1 MASEVRPPFDRL
13 THPLQGLLP
22 ALGITEPTEAQ
33 LAAVPRVLDGE
44 NLLLI
49 APTGMGKT
57 EAVTLPLLDIL
68 VRRMDEEGEDARR
81 GFQLL
86 YITPLRALNRD
97 MLRRIQEMG
106 RVLGVSV
113 GVRHSDTTQAERN
126 RQSRNPPQV
135 LITTPETLQIM
146 FTGKLLRAGL
156 ERVRAV
162 VIDEVHELASDDRGA
177 QLSVAMERLVDH
189 TGRDF
194 QRVAL
199 SATVGSPGR
208 VRRFVGGRDVHGEE
222 RPVTIEDVDV
232 RKLLEV
238 EVRSPQVDDDFRTA
252 ENREIRDRLRTDH
265 KGLRCLLESR
275 RLVREHKA
283 TLWFVN
289 TRDTAEILASRLR
302 LLAEAEGQDPEEAG
316 AEVGIHHGSLSR
328 DVRISMEE
336 DFKGGRLRGLICT
349 SSLELG
355 IDVGHADFVIQYN
368 SPRTTSRLMQRVGRA
383 SHRAYETSKGT
394 VIATNPDDAA
404 ESMAVV
410 RRSLDGELEETRVR
424 KRPLSV
430 LANQLISST
439 LERREWDARSFFE
452 TVRRA
457 YVFWDLA
464 WEEFEEVLNL
474 LAEVRVLWHEEGT
487 FGRRRASRRYFNDN
501 LSMIPDEK
509 SFAVVDIA
517 SRRFIGSLDEAFVAN
532 YAAPSAKF
540 IVKGVPWLIV
550 DLDEESIVVERSSEL
565 GAIPSWVGED
575 LPVPFEV
582 AQEVG
587 RMRGG
592 ADLGPYSADDAT
604 KDEFA
609 HYLVQQRKAFP
620 VPTDATITV
629 EVEDTTVIVNGC
641 LGSRVNET
649 LGRALTSLASARFGA
664 SVGIRTDPYRI
675 FLEMP
680 RRVSAASMAEMIR
693 SLDPGSLPDLMR
705 LVLRRSP
712 ILRWQ
717 LFHVARKFGIIERG
731 ADHRHVGLG
740 RLLDTF
746 EGTVLMREVV
756 DKVLFEKMDVES
768 AQWVLEGVKD
778 GTIDVAT
785 SGVSPIGLLGQQTVR
800 ELVAPDRASE
810 AILSAMRHRLEDEV
824 AVLACTSCGAH
835 VKKRVGDVTDEDLTC
850 PHCGSVLIAA
860 LNPRSAEEDL
870 KLLGKR
876 KKDDFKLTKEERDRL
891 KRLLTNANLVWGNG
905 RWAVIALSARGV
917 GPAKAGKVLAMR
929 YPTEEAFIKA
939 LLAEEVLYARTKRFW
954 D

>member
-13 THPLQGLLP
+13 TPQLQGLLP
-22 ALGITEPTEAQ
+22 TLGITEPTEAQ
-33 LAAVPRVLDGE
+33 LAAVPRVLEGDD
-44 NLLLI
+44 LVLI

-57 EAVTLPLLDIL
+57 EAVVLPLLDIL
-68 VRRMDEEGEDARR
+68 VRRIEEEGEDARR

-97 MLRRIQEMG
+97 MLRRILEMG
-106 RVLGVSV
+106 RVLGISV

-126 RQSRNPPQV
+126 KQSRNPPQV

-156 ERVRAV
+156 ARVRAV
-162 VIDEVHELASDDRGA
+162 VIDEVHELATNERGA
-177 QLSVAMERLVDH
+177 QLSVGLERLVDL
-189 TGRDF
+189 TGREL

-208 VRRFVGGRDVHGEE
+208 VRRFVGGRNAEGEE
-222 RPVTIEDVDV
+222 RAVTVEDVDV

-238 EVRSPQVDDDFRTA
+238 EVHSPQVDDDFRSA
-252 ENREIRDRLRTDH
+252 ENRAIRDQLRTDY
-265 KGLRCLLESR
+265 KGLKSLLDSR
-275 RLVREHKA
+275 SIVRDHQA

-302 LLAEAEGQDPEEAG
+302 LLAEAEGEDPEEAG
-316 AEVGIHHGSLSR
+316 AEIGIHHGSLSR

-336 DFKGGRLRGLICT
+336 DFKGGNLRGLICT

-404 ESMAVV
+404 EAMAVV
-410 RRSLDGELEETRVR
+410 RRSLDGELEETRIR
-424 KRPLSV
+424 QRPLSV
-430 LANQLISST
+430 LANQLVSST
-439 LERREWDARSFFE
+439 LEQREWDARAFYE

-457 YVFWDLA
+457 YVFWHLT
-464 WEEFEEVLNL
+464 WEEFSEVLNL
-474 LAEVRVLWHEEGT
+474 LAEVRVVWYEDGK

-517 SRRFIGSLDEAFVAN
+517 SRRFIGTLDEAFVAN

-550 DLDEESIVVERSSEL
+550 DLDEDSIVVERSSEL

-592 ADLGPYSADDAT
+592 AEMGPYSADDGT
-604 KDEFA
+604 KAEFA
-609 HYLVQQRKAFP
+609 TYLASQRKAFP
-620 VPTDATITV
+620 VPSDRTVTV
-629 EVEDTTVIVNGC
+629 EVEDSTVIINAC
-641 LGSRVNET
+641 FGSRVNET
-649 LGRALTSLASARFGA
+649 VGRALASLASARFGA

-680 RRVSAASMAEMIR
+680 RRVSASSVVDMIK
-693 SLDPGSLPDLMR
+693 SLDPASLPDFMR

-731 ADHRHVGLG
+731 ADHRHAGLG

-746 EGTVLMREVV
+746 DGTVLMREVV
-756 DKVLFEKMDVES
+756 DKVLFEKMDVGS
-768 AQWVLEGVKD
+768 SQWVMEGVRD
-778 GTIDVAT
+778 GTIDVVT

-810 AILSAMRHRLEDEV
+810 AILTAMQHRLEDETV
-824 AVLACTSCGAH
+824 VLACTACGAH
-835 VKKRVGDVTDEDLTC
+835 LKKRVGDVNDEDLQC
-850 PHCGSVLIAA
+850 RHCGSVLIAA
-860 LNPRSAEEDL
+860 LHPKSAQEDL
-870 KLLGKR
+870 KVLAKR
-876 KKDDFKLTKEERDRL
+876 KREDVKLTPEDRARL

-905 RWAVIALSARGV
+905 RWAIIALSARGV

-929 YPTEEAFIKA
+929 YPTEQAFLKG

>member
-1 MASEVRPPFDRL
+1 MAREVHPPFDRL
-13 THPLQGLLP
+13 APQLQGLLP
-22 ALGITEPTEAQ
+22 ALGISEPTEAQ
-33 LAAVPRVLDGE
+33 LAAVPRVLDGD

-57 EAVTLPLLDIL
+57 EAVTLPLLDNL
-68 VRRMDEEGEDARR
+68 LRRMDGGDGEARK

-106 RVLGVSV
+106 RVLGVTV
-113 GVRHSDTTQAERN
+113 GVRHSDTTQSERN

-146 FTGKLLRAGL
+146 FTGKLLRRAL

-162 VIDEVHELASDDRGA
+162 VIDEVHELATDERGA
-177 QLSVAMERLVDH
+177 QLSVALERLVDLA
-189 TGRDF
+189 GREF

-199 SATVGSPGR
+199 SATVGSPRR
-208 VRRFVGGRDVHGEE
+208 VQRFVGGRDARGEE
-222 RPVTIEDVDV
+222 RPVAVEVVDV

-238 EVRSPQVDDDFRTA
+238 EVVSSQVEESFRTA
-252 ENREIRDRLRTDH
+252 TNRDLRDRLRTDY
-265 KGLRCLLESR
+265 KGLRSLMEAR
-275 RLVREHKA
+275 RIVREHNA

-302 LLAEAEGQDPEEAG
+302 LLAEAEGRDPEEAG
-316 AEVGIHHGSLSR
+316 SEIGIHHGSLSR

-355 IDVGHADFVIQYN
+355 IDVGHADHVLQYN

-383 SHRAYETSKGT
+383 SHRAYETSRGT
-394 VIATNPDDAA
+394 IIATNPDDAA
-404 ESMAVV
+404 ESMVVV

-424 KRPLSV
+424 MRPLSV
-430 LANQLISST
+430 LANQLVAST
-439 LERREWDARSFFE
+439 LERAEWDARAFFE

-457 YVFWDLA
+457 FVFWDLA
-464 WEEFEEVLNL
+464 WEEFEEVLAL
-474 LAEVRVLWHEEGT
+474 LRDVRVLWYEEGA
-487 FGRRRASRRYFNDN
+487 FGRRRAGRRYFHDN
-501 LSMIPDEK
+501 VSMIPDER

-517 SRRFIGSLDEAFVAN
+517 SRRFIGTLDEAFVAN
-532 YAAPSAKF
+532 YAAPAAKF

-587 RMRGG
+587 RLRGG
-592 ADLGPYSADDAT
+592 ADLAPYSSDEPT
-604 KDEFA
+604 KREFRR
-609 HYLVQQRKAFP
+609 YLAKQRKAFP
-620 VPTDATITV
+620 VPTDRTITV
-629 EVEDTTVIVNGC
+629 EVEDTTVIVNAC
-641 LGSRVNET
+641 MGSRVNET
-649 LGRALTSLASARFGA
+649 LGRALASLASARFGA

-680 RRVSAASMAEMIR
+680 RRVSAQSVVEMVE
-693 SLDPGSLPDLMR
+693 SLDPASLPEFMR

-731 ADHRHVGLG
+731 ADHRQVGLG

-768 AQWVLEGVKD
+768 TQWVLDGIRD
-778 GTIDVAT
+778 GTIDVVT
-785 SGVSPIGLLGQQTVR
+785 SGVSPVGLLGQQTVR

-810 AILSAMRHRLEDEV
+810 AILTAMQHRLEDELV
-824 AVLACTSCGAH
+824 VLACTACGAH
-835 VKKRVGDVTDEDLTC
+835 RRKRVGDVTDEDLAC
-850 PHCGSVLIAA
+850 EHCGSVLTAV
-860 LNPRSAEEDL
+860 LHPRSADDDL
-870 KLLGKR
+870 KLLSKR
-876 KKDDFKLTKEERDRL
+876 KRDDASLTKDERERL
-891 KRLLTNANLVWGNG
+891 RRMLTNANLVWGNG
-905 RWAVIALSARGV
+905 RRAVIALSARGV

-929 YPTEEAFIKA
+929 YPTDEAFLKA

>member
-1 MASEVRPPFDRL
+1 MASDVHPPFNRL
-13 THPLQGLLP
+13 TPQLQGLLP
-22 ALGITEPTEAQ
+22 ALGISEPTEAQ
-33 LAAVPRVLDGE
+33 LAAVPRVLDGDD
-44 NLLLI
+44 LLLI

-57 EAVTLPLLDIL
+57 EAVALPLLDIL
-68 VRRMDEEGEDARR
+68 VRRMEEEGEDARR

-97 MLRRIQEMG
+97 MLRRIEEMG

-126 RQSRNPPQV
+126 KQSRNPPQV

-156 ERVRAV
+156 QRVRAV
-162 VIDEVHELASDDRGA
+162 VIDEVHELGTDERGA
-177 QLSVAMERLVDH
+177 QLSVALERLVDL
-189 TGRDF
+189 TGREL

-199 SATVGSPGR
+199 SATVGSPGK
-208 VRRFVGGRDVHGEE
+208 VRRFVGGRNAAGEE
-222 RPVTIEDVDV
+222 RPVKVEDVDV
-232 RKLLEV
+232 RKLLDV
-238 EVRSPQVDDDFRTA
+238 DVLSSQVDDEFTTA
-252 ENREIRDRLRTDH
+252 ENRDIRDQLRTDY
-265 KGLRCLLESR
+265 KGLRSLLESR
-275 RLVREHKA
+275 RLVREHRA

-302 LLAEAEGQDPEEAG
+302 LLADAEGQDPEEAG
-316 AEVGIHHGSLSR
+316 AEIGIHHGSLSK
-328 DVRISMEE
+328 DVRIGMEE
-336 DFKGGRLRGLICT
+336 DFKGGNLKGLICT

-355 IDVGHADFVIQYN
+355 IDVGHADFVLQYN

-404 ESMAVV
+404 EAMAVV
-410 RRSLDGELEETRVR
+410 RRSLDGDLEPTRIR

-430 LANQLISST
+430 LANQLVSST
-439 LERREWDARSFFE
+439 LEQREWDAQAFFE

-457 YVFWDLA
+457 YVFWDLT
-464 WEEFEEVLNL
+464 WDEFMEVLNL
-474 LAEVRVLWHEEGT
+474 LAEVRVLWYEDGK
-487 FGRRRASRRYFNDN
+487 FGRRRAGRRYFNDN

-517 SRRFIGSLDEAFVAN
+517 SRRFIGTLDEAFVAN

-550 DLDEESIVVERSSEL
+550 DLDEESIIVERSSEL

-592 ADLGPYSADDAT
+592 ADMTPYSADEAT
-604 KDEFA
+604 KGEFA
-609 HYLVQQRKAFP
+609 SYLAKQVKAFP
-620 VPTDATITV
+620 VPTDKTITV
-629 EVEDTTVIVNGC
+629 EVENSTVIVNAC

-649 LGRALTSLASARFGA
+649 LGRALASLASARFGA

-680 RRVSAASMAEMIR
+680 RRVSTVSVVEMIR
-693 SLDPGSLPDLMR
+693 SLDPVSLPEFMR

-717 LFHVARKFGIIERG
+717 LFHVARKFGIIEREVN
-731 ADHRHVGLG
+731 HRHVGLG
-740 RLLDTF
+740 RLLNTF

-768 AQWVLEGVKD
+768 TQWVLEGIGD
-778 GTIDVAT
+778 GTIDVVT
-785 SGVSPIGLLGQQTVR
+785 SGVSPIGLMGQQSVR

-810 AILSAMRHRLEDEV
+810 AILTAMHQRLEDESV
-824 AVLACTSCGAH
+824 VLACTSCGAH
-835 VKKRVGDVTDEDLTC
+835 LKKRVGDVTDEDLTC
-850 PHCGSVLIAA
+850 QHCGSVLVAA
-860 LNPRSAEEDL
+860 LHPKSAEEDL
-870 KLLGKR
+870 KVLAKR
-876 KKDDFKLTKEERDRL
+876 RSDDFKLTKEERQRL
-891 KRLLTNANLVWGNG
+891 KRLLTNANLVWDNG
-905 RWAVIALSARGV
+905 HWAVIALSARGV

-929 YPTEEAFIKA
+929 YPSEEAFLKG

>member
-13 THPLQGLLP
+13 SPQLQGLLP
-22 ALGITEPTEAQ
+22 SLGISEPTEAQ
-33 LAAVPRVLDGE
+33 LAAVSRVLAE
-44 NLLLI
+44 EHLLLI

-57 EAVTLPLLDIL
+57 EAVALPLLDNLLRHIA
-68 VRRMDEEGEDARR
+68 EGDAEAHK

-106 RVLGVSV
+106 RVLGISV

-126 RQSRNPPQV
+126 KQSRRPPQV

-146 FTGKLLRAGL
+146 FTGKLLRQGL
-156 ERVRAV
+156 ARVRAV
-162 VIDEVHELASDDRGA
+162 VIDEVHELATDERGA
-177 QLSVAMERLVDH
+177 QLSVALERLVDL
-189 TGRDF
+189 TGREF

-199 SATVGSPGR
+199 SATVGSPER
-208 VRRFVGGRDVHGEE
+208 VRRYLGGRDAKGRE
-222 RPVTIEDVDV
+222 RPVTVEVVDV
-232 RKLLEV
+232 RKLLDV
-238 EVRSPQVDDDFRTA
+238 DVLSPQVDDDFRSA
-252 ENREIRDRLRTDH
+252 ENRDIRDRLRTDY
-265 KGLRCLLESR
+265 KGLSSLLDSR
-275 RLVREHKA
+275 RLVRDHEA

-302 LLAEAEGQDPEEAG
+302 LLTEAEGGDPEEAG
-316 AEVGIHHGSLSR
+316 REIGIHHGSLSR

-336 DFKGGRLRGLICT
+336 DFKGGRLKGLICT

-383 SHRAYETSKGT
+383 SHRAYETSRGT
-394 VIATNPDDAA
+394 VVATNPDDAA
-404 ESMAVV
+404 EAMAVV
-410 RRSLDGELEETRVR
+410 RRSLEGELEETRMR
-424 KRPLSV
+424 QRPLSV
-430 LANQLISST
+430 LANQLVSST
-439 LERREWDARSFFE
+439 LEQREWDARAFYE

-457 YVFWDLA
+457 YVFWDLE
-464 WEEFEEVLNL
+464 WEEFSEVLDL
-474 LAEVRVLWHEEGT
+474 LAEVRVIWSEDGR
-487 FGRRRASRRYFNDN
+487 FGARRASRRYFQDN

-517 SRRFIGSLDEAFVAN
+517 SRRFIGTLDEAFVAN
-532 YAAPSAKF
+532 YAEPSAKF

-550 DLDEESIVVERSSEL
+550 DLDEDSIIVERSSDL

-592 ADLGPYSADDAT
+592 TDLTPYSADEAT
-604 KDEFA
+604 KGEFHA
-609 HYLVQQRKAFP
+609 YLAKQMRAFP
-620 VPTDATITV
+620 VPSDRLISV
-629 EVEDTTVIVNGC
+629 EVEDTTVIVNAC
-641 LGSRVNET
+641 FGSRVNET
-649 LGRALTSLASARFGA
+649 LGRALASLASARFGA
-664 SVGIRTDPYRI
+664 SVGIRTDAYRI

-680 RRVSAASMAEMIR
+680 RRVSPRSVVDMIKA
-693 SLDPGSLPDLMR
+693 LDPASLPEFMR

-740 RLLDTF
+740 RLLNTF

-756 DKVLFEKMDVES
+756 DKVLFEKMDMES
-768 AQWVLEGVKD
+768 TQWVLDGVKD
-778 GTIDVAT
+778 GTIDVVT
-785 SGVSPIGLLGQQTVR
+785 SGLSPIGLLGQQTVR

-810 AILSAMRHRLEDEV
+810 AILTAMSHRLEDERV
-824 AVLACTSCGAH
+824 VLACTACGAH
-835 VKKRVGDVTDEDLTC
+835 RKKRVGDVTDEDIPC
-850 PHCGSVLIAA
+850 EHCGSVLVAA

-870 KLLGKR
+870 KVLAKR
-876 KKDDFKLTKEERDRL
+876 KKDDLTKEERDRL
-891 KRLLTNANLVWGNG
+891 KRVLTNANLVWGNG
-905 RWAVIALSARGV
+905 RRAVVALSARGV

-929 YPTEEAFIKA
+929 YPTEEAFLRA

>member
-1 MASEVRPPFDRL
+1 MASKVPPPFDRL
-13 THPLQGLLP
+13 SPQLQGLLP
-22 ALGITEPTEAQ
+22 SLGITTPTEPQ
-33 LAAVPRVLDGE
+33 IAAVPRVLEDE
-44 NLLLI
+44 HLLLI

-57 EAVTLPLLDIL
+57 EAVTLPLLDAI
-68 VRRMDEEGEDARR
+68 VRRATEPDKDAKR

-86 YITPLRALNRD
+86 YVTPLRALNRD

-106 RVLGVSV
+106 RVLGITV
-113 GVRHSDTTQAERN
+113 GVRHSDTTQSERN
-126 RQSRNPPQV
+126 KQSRNPPQV

-146 FTGKLLRAGL
+146 FTGKLLRAAL
-156 ERVRAV
+156 ARVRAV
-162 VIDEVHELASDDRGA
+162 VVDEVHELGTDERGA
-177 QLSVAMERLVDH
+177 QLAVALERLVDL
-189 TGRDF
+189 TGREF

-199 SATVGSPGR
+199 SATVGSPSR
-208 VRRFVGGRDVHGEE
+208 VRRYVAGKDAEGRERDVAVE
-222 RPVTIEDVDV
+222 VVDV

-238 EVRSPQVDDDFRTA
+238 EVSSPQVEESFVNDD
-252 ENREIRDRLRTDH
+252 NRAIRDRLRTDY
-265 KGLRCLLESR
+265 KGLRSLLEAR
-275 RLVREHKA
+275 RLVRDHNA

-289 TRDTAEILASRLR
+289 TRDTAEILSSRLR
-302 LLAEAEGQDPEEAG
+302 LLAEEEGQDPEEVDR
-316 AEVGIHHGSLSR
+316 EIGIHHGSLSR

-336 DFKGGRLRGLICT
+336 DFKGGRLQGLVCT

-394 VIATNPDDAA
+394 IIATNPDDAA

-410 RRSLDGELEETRVR
+410 RRSLEGELEETRVR
-424 KRPLSV
+424 LRPLSV
-430 LANQLISST
+430 LANQLVAST
-439 LERREWDARSFFE
+439 LEQREWDARAFYE

-457 YVFWDLA
+457 YVFWDLE
-464 WEEFEEVLNL
+464 WEEFEEVLAL
-474 LAEVRVLWHEEGT
+474 LAEVRVIWYEEGR
-487 FGRRRASRRYFNDN
+487 FGTRRASRRYFQDN

-509 SFAVVDIA
+509 SFAIVDIA
-517 SRRFIGSLDEAFVAN
+517 SRRFIGTLDEAFVAN
-532 YAAPSAKF
+532 YAQPSAKF

-550 DLDEESIVVERSSEL
+550 DLDEESIVVERSSDL

-587 RMRGG
+587 RIRGG
-592 ADLGPYSADDAT
+592 TDLEPYSADEGT
-604 KDEFA
+604 KTELRE
-609 HYLVQQRKAFP
+609 YLAKQRKAFP
-620 VPTDATITV
+620 VPTDRQISV
-629 EVEDTTVIVNGC
+629 EVEDSTVILNVC
-641 LGSRVNET
+641 FGSRVNET
-649 LGRALTSLASARFGA
+649 LGRALASLASARFGA

-680 RRVSAASMAEMIR
+680 RRVSPESVIAMLR
-693 SLDPGSLPDLMR
+693 SLDPGSLPEFMR

-746 EGTVLMREVV
+746 DGTVLMREVV
-756 DKVLFEKMDVES
+756 NKVLFEKMDVES
-768 AQWVLEGVKD
+768 TQWVLEGIQD
-778 GTIDVAT
+778 GSIDVVA
-785 SGVSPIGLLGQQTVR
+785 SGLSPIGLLGQQTVR

-810 AILSAMRHRLEDEV
+810 AILTAMRHRLEDESV
-824 AVLACTSCGAH
+824 VLACTACGSH
-835 VKKRVGDVTDEDLTC
+835 RKKRIGDITDDELSC
-850 PHCGSVLIAA
+850 PHCGSVLVAA
-860 LNPRSAEEDL
+860 LHPMSASEDL
-870 KLLGKR
+870 KVLAKR
-876 KKDDFKLTKEERDRL
+876 KREGASLIREERERVR
-891 KRLLTNANLVWGNG
+891 RLLTNANLVWGNG
-905 RWAVIALSARGV
+905 RRAVVALSARGV

-929 YPTEEAFIKA
+929 YPTTDSFLRA

>member
-1 MASEVRPPFDRL
+1 MASDVLPPFDRL
-13 THPLQGLLP
+13 TPQLQGLLP
-22 ALGITEPTEAQ
+22 ALGMSEPTEAQ
-33 LAAVPRVLDGE
+33 LAAVPRVLKGDH
-44 NLLLI
+44 LVLI

-68 VRRMDEEGEDARR
+68 VRRMEEEGEDARR
-81 GFQLL
+81 GFQIL

-162 VIDEVHELASDDRGA
+162 VIDEVHELATDERGA
-177 QLSVAMERLVDH
+177 QLSVALERLVDL
-189 TGRDF
+189 TGREF

-208 VRRFVGGRDVHGEE
+208 VRRFVGGRDATGTE
-222 RPVTIEDVDV
+222 REVAVEVVDV
-232 RKLLEV
+232 RKLLDV
-238 EVRSPQVDDDFRTA
+238 DVLSPQVDDAFRTA
-252 ENREIRDRLRTDH
+252 ENRDVRDRLRTDY
-265 KGLRCLLESR
+265 KGLRSLMESR
-275 RLVREHKA
+275 RLVREHNA

-302 LLAEAEGQDPEEAG
+302 LLADAEGQDPEEAG

-336 DFKGGRLRGLICT
+336 DFKGGRLKGLICT

-404 ESMAVV
+404 EAMAVV
-410 RRSLDGELEETRVR
+410 RRSLDGELEATRVR
-424 KRPLSV
+424 QRPLSV
-430 LANQLISST
+430 LANQMVSST
-439 LERREWDARSFFE
+439 LERREWDARGFYE

-457 YVFWDLA
+457 YVFWDLS
-464 WEEFEEVLNL
+464 WEEFSEVLDL
-474 LAEVRVLWHEEGT
+474 LADVRVLWSEDGK

-501 LSMIPDEK
+501 LSMIPDER

-517 SRRFIGSLDEAFVAN
+517 SRRFIGTLDEAFVAN

-592 ADLGPYSADDAT
+592 APLAPYSADDAT
-604 KDEFA
+604 KEEFSR
-609 HYLVQQRKAFP
+609 YLAKQRAAFP
-620 VPTDATITV
+620 VPSDARITV
-629 EVEDTTVIVNGC
+629 EVEDTTVIVNAC
-641 LGSRVNET
+641 FGSRVNET
-649 LGRALTSLASARFGA
+649 LGRALASLATARFGA

-680 RRVSAASMAEMIR
+680 RRVTGGSVVEMIR
-693 SLDPGSLPDLMR
+693 SLDPGSLPEFMR

-756 DKVLFEKMDVES
+756 DKVLFEKMDVEG
-768 AQWVLEGVKD
+768 AQWVLEGVQD
-778 GTIDVAT
+778 GSVDVVT
-785 SGVSPIGLLGQQTVR
+785 SGLSPIGLLGQQTVR

-810 AILSAMRHRLEDEV
+810 AILTAMQHRLEDESV
-824 AVLACTSCGAH
+824 VLACTSCGAH
-835 VKKRVGDVTDEDLTC
+835 LRKRVGDVADEDLSC
-850 PHCGSVLIAA
+850 QHCGSVLMAA
-860 LNPRSAEEDL
+860 LHPASADEDL
-870 KLLGKR
+870 KLLAKR
-876 KKDDFKLTKEERDRL
+876 KREDHRLTKEDRDRL

-929 YPTEEAFIKA
+929 YPSEEAFLKA

>member
-1 MASEVRPPFDRL
+1 MASVVPPPFDRL
-13 THPLQGLLP
+13 TPQLQGLLP
-22 ALGITEPTEAQ
+22 ALGITEATEAQ
-33 LAAVPRVLDGE
+33 LAAVPRVLEGD
-44 NLLLI
+44 NLVLI

-57 EAVTLPLLDIL
+57 EAVALPLLDNL
-68 VRRMDEEGEDARR
+68 VRRVEEEGEDARR

-106 RVLGVSV
+106 RVLGVTV
-113 GVRHSDTTQAERN
+113 GVRHSDTTQAERT

-146 FTGKLLRAGL
+146 FTGKLLRQAL
-156 ERVRAV
+156 TRVRAV
-162 VIDEVHELASDDRGA
+162 VIDEVHELATDERGA
-177 QLSVAMERLVDH
+177 QLSVALERLVDLA
-189 TGRDF
+189 GRELH
-194 QRVAL
+194 RVAL
-199 SATVGSPGR
+199 SATVGSPVR
-208 VRRFVGGRDVHGEE
+208 VQRFVGGRDPQGEVRGVVVE
-222 RPVTIEDVDV
+222 VVDV
-232 RKLLEV
+232 RKLLDV
-238 EVRSPQVDDDFRTA
+238 EVVSPQVDDGFRTA
-252 ENREIRDRLRTDH
+252 ENREIRDRLRTDYN
-265 KGLRCLLESR
+265 GLRSLMASR
-275 RLVREHKA
+275 ELVRDHTA

-302 LLAEAEGQDPEEAG
+302 LLADAEGMDPEEAG
-316 AEVGIHHGSLSR
+316 AEIGIHHGSLSR

-383 SHRAYETSKGT
+383 SHRAYETSNGT
-394 VIATNPDDAA
+394 IIATNPDDAA
-404 ESMAVV
+404 EAMAVV
-410 RRSLDGELEETRVR
+410 RRSLDGDLEETRMR
-424 KRPLSV
+424 SRPLSV
-430 LANQLISST
+430 LANQLVAST
-439 LERREWDARSFFE
+439 LERHEWDAREFYE
-452 TVRRA
+452 TVHRA
-457 YVFWDLA
+457 YVFWDLT
-464 WEEFEEVLNL
+464 WEEFQEVLDL
-474 LAEVRVLWHEEGT
+474 LAEVRVLWYEEGT
-487 FGRRRASRRYFNDN
+487 FGRRRAGRRYFHDN
-501 LSMIPDEK
+501 VSMIPDEK

-517 SRRFIGSLDEAFVAN
+517 SRRFIGTLDEAFVAN

-604 KDEFA
+604 KGEFA
-609 HYLVQQRKAFP
+609 AYLGKQRKAFP
-620 VPTDATITV
+620 VPTDRLITV
-629 EVEDTTVIVNGC
+629 EVEDSTVIINAC
-641 LGSRVNET
+641 FGSRVNET
-649 LGRALTSLASARFGA
+649 LGRALASLASARFGA
-664 SVGIRTDPYRI
+664 SVGIRTDAYRI

-680 RRVSAASMAEMIR
+680 RRVSAASVVEMLR
-693 SLDPGSLPDLMR
+693 NLDPGSLPEFMR

-731 ADHRHVGLG
+731 ADHRHAGLG

-746 EGTVLMREVV
+746 DGTVLMREVV
-756 DKVLFEKMDVES
+756 DKVLFEKMDVEATQS
-768 AQWVLEGVKD
+768 VMEGIQD
-778 GTIDVAT
+778 GTIDVVT
-785 SGVSPIGLLGQQTVR
+785 SGLSPIGLLGQQTVR

-810 AILSAMRHRLEDEV
+810 AILRAMLHRLEDESV
-824 AVLACTSCGAH
+824 VLACTSCGAH
-835 VKKRVGDVTDEDLTC
+835 LKKRVGDVTDEDLTC
-850 PHCGSVLIAA
+850 LHCGSVLLAA
-860 LNPRSAEEDL
+860 LHPRAADEDL
-870 KLLGKR
+870 KLLAKR
-876 KKDDFKLTKEERDRL
+876 RDDDFRMTKEERYRIR
-891 KRLLTNANLVWGNG
+891 RLLTNANLVWGNG
-905 RWAVIALSARGV
+905 RRAVLALTARGV

-929 YPTEEAFIKA
+929 YPTEEAFLRG

>member
-1 MASEVRPPFDRL
+1 MASDARPPFDRL
-13 THPLQGLLP
+13 SPQLQGLLP
-22 ALGITEPTEAQ
+22 TLGITEPTKAQ
-33 LAAVPRVLDGE
+33 LAAVPRVLAE
-44 NLLLI
+44 EHLVLI

-57 EAVTLPLLDIL
+57 EAVTLPLLDNL
-68 VRRMDEEGEDARR
+68 LRRLIEGDAEGHK

-106 RVLGVSV
+106 RVLGITV

-126 RQSRNPPQV
+126 KQSRKPPQV

-146 FTGKLLRAGL
+146 FTGKLLRLGL
-156 ERVRAV
+156 SRVRAV
-162 VIDEVHELASDDRGA
+162 VIDEVHELATDERGA
-177 QLSVAMERLVDH
+177 QLSVALERLVDL
-189 TGRDF
+189 TGREF

-199 SATVGSPGR
+199 SATVGSPAR
-208 VRRFVGGRDVHGEE
+208 VRRYVGGRDTKGRD
-222 RPVTIEDVDV
+222 RPVAVEVVDV

-238 EVRSPQVDDDFRTA
+238 DVLSPQVDDAFRSA
-252 ENREIRDRLRTDH
+252 ENRDLRDRLRTDY
-265 KGLRCLLESR
+265 KGLKSMLESR
-275 RLVREHKA
+275 RLVRDHNA

-289 TRDTAEILASRLR
+289 TRNTAEILASRFR
-302 LLAEAEGQDPEEAG
+302 LLVEAEGGDPEEAG
-316 AEVGIHHGSLSR
+316 QEIGIHHGSLSR

-336 DFKGGRLRGLICT
+336 DFKSGRLKGLICT

-355 IDVGHADFVIQYN
+355 IDVGLADYVIQYN

-404 ESMAVV
+404 EAMAVV
-410 RRSLDGELEETRVR
+410 RRSLEGELEETRLR
-424 KRPLSV
+424 MQPLSV
-430 LANQLISST
+430 LANQLVSST
-439 LERREWDARSFFE
+439 LEQREWDARAFFE

-457 YVFWDLA
+457 YVFWDLS
-464 WEEFEEVLNL
+464 WEVFEEVLAL
-474 LAEVRVLWHEEGT
+474 LAEVRVIWYEEGR
-487 FGRRRASRRYFNDN
+487 FGTRRASRRYFQDN
-501 LSMIPDEK
+501 LSMIPDER

-517 SRRFIGSLDEAFVAN
+517 SRRFIGTLDEAFVAN
-532 YAAPSAKF
+532 YAEPSAKF

-550 DLDEESIVVERSSEL
+550 DLDEDSIVVERSSDL

-592 ADLGPYSADDAT
+592 ADLVPYSADEAT
-604 KDEFA
+604 KKEFRD
-609 HYLVQQRKAFP
+609 YLSKQMKAFP
-620 VPTDATITV
+620 VPSDRLITV
-629 EVEDTTVIVNGC
+629 ESEKSTVIINLC
-641 LGSRVNET
+641 FGSRVNET
-649 LGRALTSLASARFGA
+649 IGRALASLASARFGA
-664 SVGIRTDPYRI
+664 SVGIRTDAYRI

-680 RRVSAASMAEMIR
+680 RRVGPQAVVEMIR
-693 SLDPGSLPDLMR
+693 ALDPASLPEFMR

-740 RLLDTF
+740 RLLKTF
-746 EGTVLMREVV
+746 EDTVLMREVV
-756 DKVLFEKMDVES
+756 DKVLFEKMDVERT
-768 AQWVLEGVKD
+768 QWVMD
-778 GTIDVAT
+778 RINNGTIDVVT
-785 SGVSPIGLLGQQTVR
+785 SGLSPIGLLGQQTVR

-810 AILSAMRHRLEDEV
+810 AILTAMGHRLEDEQV
-824 AVLACTSCGAH
+824 VLACTSCGAH
-835 VKKRVGDVTDEDLTC
+835 RKKRVGDVTDEELPC
-850 PHCGSVLIAA
+850 EHCGSVLVAA
-860 LNPRSAEEDL
+860 LHPRSAEEDL
-870 KLLGKR
+870 KLLTKR
-876 KKDDFKLTKEERDRL
+876 KSEDISKEERDRL
-891 KRLLTNANLVWGNG
+891 KRLLTNANLVWGHG
-905 RWAVIALSARGV
+905 RWAVMALSARGV
-917 GPAKAGKVLAMR
+917 GPAKASKVLAMR
-929 YPTEEAFIKA
+929 YPTDETFLRA